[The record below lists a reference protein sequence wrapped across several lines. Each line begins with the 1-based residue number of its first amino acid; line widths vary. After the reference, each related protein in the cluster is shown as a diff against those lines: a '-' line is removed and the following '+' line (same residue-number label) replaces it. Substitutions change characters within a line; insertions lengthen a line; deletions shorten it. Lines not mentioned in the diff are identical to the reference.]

1 MDANICR
8 NFILVREKFP
18 DQLDSNKKYTFKDKE
33 HFKDYCTNGCDNDF
47 EKINAGC
54 LYFFDTFFKD
64 SSLFE
69 HVAKNNINIVDYIM
83 IWLSYMLSLME
94 NELKE
99 SLEFFYK
106 TYIIGGDKYRNTI
119 AGISEYSS
127 YMELISKKHDL
138 TNVDMNKNIISG
150 LYDAFKLLCEIYTEF
165 NENTSNC
172 TKCSRKADQFVKK
185 YEELIKDPI
194 INKNSSYSKAL
205 CTLLADYYNL
215 KNKCNGTSSLPTID
229 KTKIIVQCSEQI
241 SEVASSNL
249 SIANKL
255 FIFLSIFSAIA
266 ICLGISYKCGDFAT
280 FWKFFPDD
288 FKDSVNYN
296 FNNRAFKKYCP
307 NDNCDSDIDKINA
320 GCLWLINAFF
330 STSDFSVDNNT
341 LKDDA
346 VCILI
351 WLGYIL
357 SLIPLDKI
365 NTLHDFYS
373 KHIQNNEKYTD
384 NFNNQKKCY
393 KDVMDGIKGYMNIN
407 ISHISKFYEL
417 LKLLCNMNN
426 DAKKSSSNDILK
438 HANKFVDEYG
448 KLLNDNNNNDGS
460 SYNKVLLVLSKYY
473 VNFGKGT
480 DFYNKTKD
488 FLPLPTEKKTQKVDV
503 EDSNTTKITESLSE
517 TDQSN
522 IVTTTFSSNTTLS
535 GSSLVN
541 KLIPVL
547 STLFVIAF
555 FLGISYKYSL
565 FGFRNRSQKQ
575 HLREKLKK

>member
-1 MDANICR
+1 CR

-127 YMELISKKHDL
+127 YMELISKKHDF

-150 LYDAFKLLCEIYTEF
+150 IYDAFKLLCEIYTEF

-172 TKCSRKADQFVKK
+172 TKCSGKADQFVKK
-185 YEELIKDPI
+185 YEELIKDPT

-229 KTKIIVQCSEQI
+229 KTKINVQCSEQI
-241 SEVASSNL
+241 SEVASSSS
-249 SIANKL
+249 SITKKL
-255 FIFLSIFSAIA
+255 FIVLSIF
-266 ICLGISYKCGDFAT
+266 G
-280 FWKFFPDD
+280 
-288 FKDSVNYN
+288 
-296 FNNRAFKKYCP
+296 
-307 NDNCDSDIDKINA
+307 
-320 GCLWLINAFF
+320 
-330 STSDFSVDNNT
+330 
-341 LKDDA
+341 
-346 VCILI
+346 
-351 WLGYIL
+351 
-357 SLIPLDKI
+357 
-365 NTLHDFYS
+365 
-373 KHIQNNEKYTD
+373 
-384 NFNNQKKCY
+384 
-393 KDVMDGIKGYMNIN
+393 
-407 ISHISKFYEL
+407 
-417 LKLLCNMNN
+417 
-426 DAKKSSSNDILK
+426 
-438 HANKFVDEYG
+438 
-448 KLLNDNNNNDGS
+448 
-460 SYNKVLLVLSKYY
+460 
-473 VNFGKGT
+473 
-480 DFYNKTKD
+480 
-488 FLPLPTEKKTQKVDV
+488 
-503 EDSNTTKITESLSE
+503 
-517 TDQSN
+517 
-522 IVTTTFSSNTTLS
+522 
-535 GSSLVN
+535 
-541 KLIPVL
+541 
-547 STLFVIAF
+547 VIAF

-565 FGFRNRSQKQ
+565 FGFRKRFKKQ
-575 HLREKLKK
+575 QIREKIKNIKKKMAH